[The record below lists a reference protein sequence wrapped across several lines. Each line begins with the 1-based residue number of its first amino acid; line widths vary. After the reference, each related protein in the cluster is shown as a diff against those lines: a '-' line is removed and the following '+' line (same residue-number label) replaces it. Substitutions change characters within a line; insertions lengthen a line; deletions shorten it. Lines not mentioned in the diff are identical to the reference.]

1 MKFSQDTFGGGY
13 AIRAYTATTVTVL
26 GPGQAGEDGAS
37 PALPRSEV
45 LTASFVIASQHLNRN
60 WPPRQYAELAP
71 EHFARLLELE
81 PEVVLLGTGTTF
93 RYPAPAL
100 LAPLTGRGIGV
111 EVMDTGAACRT
122 YNVLV
127 AEGRQVV
134 AAILLGEAADGSAR

>member
-13 AIRAYTATTVTVL
+13 SVRAYAAGTVTVI
-26 GPGQAGEDGAS
+26 GPGDTSPDGA

-45 LTASFVIASQHLNRN
+45 LTRSFVIAPGHLQRD
-60 WPPRQYAELAP
+60 WPPQRYDELRA
-71 EHFARLLELE
+71 EHFAGLLELE
-81 PEVVLLGTGTTF
+81 PELVLVGTGETF

-122 YNVLV
+122 YNVL
-127 AEGRQVV
+127 AGGGRQGGGGV
-134 AAILLGEAADGSAR
+134 LLGGEAGS

>member
-13 AIRAYTATTVTVL
+13 AIRAYDAGTVTVI
-26 GPGQAGEDGAS
+26 GPGESAGA
-37 PALPRSEV
+37 PPIPRSEV
-45 LTASFVIASQHLNRN
+45 LTASFVITPQRLLRD
-60 WPPRQYAELAP
+60 WPPQTYADLAA
-71 EHFARLLELE
+71 EHFDRLLELG

-100 LAPLTGRGIGV
+100 LAPLTGRGIGI

-122 YNVLV
+122 FNVLV

-134 AAILLGEAADGSAR
+134 AALLLERGNCD

>member
-13 AIRAYTATTVTVL
+13 SIRAYDADTVTVI
-26 GPGQAGEDGAS
+26 GPGESSGDT
-37 PALPRSEV
+37 PIPRSEV
-45 LTASFVIASQHLNRN
+45 LTASFVIAPLRLLRD
-60 WPPRQYAELAP
+60 WPPQAYADLAA
-71 EHFARLLELE
+71 EHFDRLLELD

-93 RYPAPAL
+93 RYPSPAL

-122 YNVLV
+122 FNVLV

-134 AAILLGEAADGSAR
+134 AAILLEGN

>member
-13 AIRAYTATTVTVL
+13 VIRAYTATTVTVL
-26 GPGQAGEDGAS
+26 GPGPAGTDGTA
-37 PALPRSEV
+37 PALPHSEV
-45 LTASFVIASQHLNRN
+45 LTASFVIASQHLDRN
-60 WPPRQYAELAP
+60 WPPRQYAALAP

-81 PEVVLLGTGTTF
+81 PEVVLFGTGATF
-93 RYPAPAL
+93 RYPSPTL

-134 AAILLGEAADGSAR
+134 AAILLEEAADGR

>member
-13 AIRAYTATTVTVL
+13 SIRAYTAGTVTII
-26 GPGQAGEDGAS
+26 GPGPSPAAGV

-45 LTASFVIASQHLNRN
+45 LGASFIIAPQHLQRD
-60 WPPRQYAELAP
+60 WPPRHYDELRP

-81 PEVVLLGTGTTF
+81 PEVVLFGTGETF
-93 RYPAPAL
+93 RYPPPDL

-122 YNVLV
+122 YNVL
-127 AEGRQVV
+127 AGEGRQVV
-134 AAILLGEAADGSAR
+134 AAILLERVAGG